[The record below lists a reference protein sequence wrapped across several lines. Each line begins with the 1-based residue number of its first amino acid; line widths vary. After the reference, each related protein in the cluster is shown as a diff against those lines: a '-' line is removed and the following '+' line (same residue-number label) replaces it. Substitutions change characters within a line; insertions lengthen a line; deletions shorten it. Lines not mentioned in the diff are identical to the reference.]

1 MKLHKKIAAVMLCAA
16 LLFATACGTAPAQ
29 EQSAA
34 PDSSTPTIRFLLRGT
49 ASGMDRVLDALY
61 AQMDDDHRWQLD
73 FTFVDSGDYAQQL
86 ARSLTAHDNYD
97 FVFDAPWQSL
107 AMQTEQKNYKNL
119 KNYFN
124 NPEYPALQAA
134 FSEEYLAAN
143 TISGGLYA
151 IPFTNTYYDVPGIF
165 YRKDLLQTLGLP
177 FDEITNRAEMEQYWA
192 AVRKK
197 GEMKPISLGSRGF
210 YQYNLPEITLRQNG
224 IWVSQGWSFWD
235 YPSQILLSSDGKQV
249 LDVVFPGDSN
259 EHFAALPEGYQTNFL
274 DAYLQQNAA
283 DSQWLSPDDL
293 LQENGAQVFL
303 LGQSASYEASLAS
316 GTGQVQQQLRTIVPE
331 GEVAFWAYDDAF
343 LPQNRAQG
351 SIPTTYAAWNDLCVP
366 SYSTNTIEAM
376 RFLDWLYSDWSRID
390 LFNYGVEGTDWQ
402 VVGDEEYTLLQPMGE
417 AFRFPSYEL
426 AWNPQHHRIDTAL
439 PDEEKALLEFTFDQG
454 SYAASPLAGFTL
466 NTTPIA
472 IEIAGLNS
480 LYAEYYTAFGHGA
493 YGAQTQEKIDE
504 LHTRSEAIGLETVR
518 AEIIRQIQTHLDK
531 NSAE

>member
-29 EQSAA
+29 EQSAT

-235 YPSQILLSSDGKQV
+235 YPS
-249 LDVVFPGDSN
+249 
-259 EHFAALPEGYQTNFL
+259 
-274 DAYLQQNAA
+274 
-283 DSQWLSPDDL
+283 
-293 LQENGAQVFL
+293 
-303 LGQSASYEASLAS
+303 
-316 GTGQVQQQLRTIVPE
+316 
-331 GEVAFWAYDDAF
+331 
-343 LPQNRAQG
+343 
-351 SIPTTYAAWNDLCVP
+351 
-366 SYSTNTIEAM
+366 
-376 RFLDWLYSDWSRID
+376 
-390 LFNYGVEGTDWQ
+390 
-402 VVGDEEYTLLQPMGE
+402 
-417 AFRFPSYEL
+417 
-426 AWNPQHHRIDTAL
+426 
-439 PDEEKALLEFTFDQG
+439 
-454 SYAASPLAGFTL
+454 
-466 NTTPIA
+466 
-472 IEIAGLNS
+472 
-480 LYAEYYTAFGHGA
+480 
-493 YGAQTQEKIDE
+493 
-504 LHTRSEAIGLETVR
+504 
-518 AEIIRQIQTHLDK
+518 
-531 NSAE
+531 

>member
-29 EQSAA
+29 EQSAT

-119 KNYFN
+119 KNYFSS
-124 NPEYPALQAA
+124 PEYPALQAA

-177 FDEITNRAEMEQYWA
+177 FNEITNRAEMEQYWA

-259 EHFAALPEGYQTNFL
+259 EHFAALPEGYQINFL
-274 DAYLQQNAA
+274 DAYLQQNAT

-331 GEVAFWAYDDAF
+331 GEVAFWTYDDAF

-366 SYSTNTIEAM
+366 SYSTNTSKLCVFWIGCTAIGAASTCSTMALRAPIGRWWAM
-376 RFLDWLYSDWSRID
+376 RSTPFCSQWGRHSASH
-390 LFNYGVEGTDWQ
+390 
-402 VVGDEEYTLLQPMGE
+402 PMNWRGIHSTTVLIPPC
-417 AFRFPSYEL
+417 RTRKRRCWNLPSTK
-426 AWNPQHHRIDTAL
+426 AAMRL
-439 PDEEKALLEFTFDQG
+439 PRWR
-454 SYAASPLAGFTL
+454 ASPL
-466 NTTPIA
+466 
-472 IEIAGLNS
+472 
-480 LYAEYYTAFGHGA
+480 
-493 YGAQTQEKIDE
+493 TQRPSPSR
-504 LHTRSEAIGLETVR
+504 LR
-518 AEIIRQIQTHLDK
+518 A
-531 NSAE
+531 

>member
-1 MKLHKKIAAVMLCAA
+1 M
-16 LLFATACGTAPAQ
+16 
-29 EQSAA
+29 
-34 PDSSTPTIRFLLRGT
+34 
-49 ASGMDRVLDALY
+49 
-61 AQMDDDHRWQLD
+61 
-73 FTFVDSGDYAQQL
+73 
-86 ARSLTAHDNYD
+86 
-97 FVFDAPWQSL
+97 
-107 AMQTEQKNYKNL
+107 
-119 KNYFN
+119 
-124 NPEYPALQAA
+124 
-134 FSEEYLAAN
+134 
-143 TISGGLYA
+143 
-151 IPFTNTYYDVPGIF
+151 
-165 YRKDLLQTLGLP
+165 
-177 FDEITNRAEMEQYWA
+177 A

-259 EHFAALPEGYQTNFL
+259 EHFAALPERYQTNFL

-402 VVGDEEYTLLQPMGE
+402 VVGDDEYTLLQPMGE

-439 PDEEKALLEFTFDQG
+439 PDAEKALLEFTFDQS

-466 NTTPIA
+466 NTAPIA
-472 IEIAGLNS
+472 IEIASLNS

-531 NSAE
+531 NSAK